1 MSPALYYSEPVR
13 LCPSGIA
20 HAMGSRENCIILM
33 IIILSPICKAR
44 GSVEMDK
51 GDVPIQKEYFQL
63 WKMQRASYMEY
74 VYYAYV
80 TTICFRKYVVTSR
93 CPPCI

>member
-1 MSPALYYSEPVR
+1 MAVSERIQASEQGALTNWRALTDWRALTNWRTLTSQD
-13 LCPSGIA
+13 
-20 HAMGSRENCIILM
+20 RERIV
-33 IIILSPICKAR
+33 KT
-44 GSVEMDK
+44 DK

-63 WKMQRASYMEY
+63 WKTQRASYMEY

>member
-1 MSPALYYSEPVR
+1 
-13 LCPSGIA
+13 
-20 HAMGSRENCIILM
+20 MGHTYFLESIDEQVIVG
-33 IIILSPICKAR
+33 P
-44 GSVEMDK
+44 VEMDK

-80 TTICFRKYVVTSR
+80 TTICLRKYVVTSR